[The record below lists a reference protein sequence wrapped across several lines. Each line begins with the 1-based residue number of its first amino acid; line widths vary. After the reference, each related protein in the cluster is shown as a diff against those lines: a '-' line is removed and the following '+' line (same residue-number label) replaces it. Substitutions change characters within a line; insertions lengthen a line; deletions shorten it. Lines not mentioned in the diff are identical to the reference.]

1 MTIFGIILVWLV
13 TVLVLA
19 FSIRIATDITELD
32 ITKHTYKEFLKW
44 LYTGLIAI
52 IAFMVIETCILIA
65 FATCNIIAY
74 DKGELR
80 DPLYNSIVSKELH
93 TIGGCEG
100 DFNMIISK
108 DENGETILQTIIY
121 NEGSLEIIDLNIHNF
136 NFYFTDTKTPHIE
149 YYSKVKVEPSSF
161 RWIFKGTDTIDIDMS
176 KINTMYKE
184 MKLKGDVY
192 LPRTTNINQN
202 LLIF

>member
-13 TVLVLA
+13 TALVLV
-19 FSIRIATDITELD
+19 FSIYIALD
-32 ITKHTYKEFLKW
+32 STKYTHNKFLKW
-44 LYTGLIAI
+44 LFTGLLTI
-52 IAFMVIETCILIA
+52 MVFIVVEMCALCA
-65 FATCNIIAY
+65 FAMCDMAAH

-80 DPLYNSIVSKELH
+80 YPLYNSIVSKELY
-93 TIGGCEG
+93 TIGCGE

-108 DENGETILQTIIY
+108 DENGETILQTIID
-121 NEGSLEIIDLNIHNF
+121 NEGVLEVIDMNTHNF
-136 NFYFTDTKTPHIE
+136 NFYLTDTETPRIE

-161 RWIFKGTDTIDIDMS
+161 RWIFNDADTINIDLS
-176 KINTMYKE
+176 NINTMYKK

-202 LLIF
+202 LIIF

>member
-80 DPLYNSIVSKELH
+80 YPLYNSIVSKELH
-93 TIGGCEG
+93 TIGCEE

-108 DENGETILQTIIY
+108 DENGETILQTIID

-136 NFYFTDTKTPHIE
+136 NFYLTDTRTPCIE

-161 RWIFKGTDTIDIDMS
+161 RWIFNDIDTINIDLS
-176 KINTMYKE
+176 NINTIYKE

-192 LPRTTNINQN
+192 LPRTANINQN
-202 LLIF
+202 LIIF

>member
-13 TVLVLA
+13 TALVLV
-19 FSIRIATDITELD
+19 FSIYIALDRTEY
-32 ITKHTYKEFLKW
+32 TRNKFLRW
-44 LYTGLIAI
+44 LFAGLITI
-52 IAFMVIETCILIA
+52 IVFIVIETCALCV
-65 FATCNIIAY
+65 FAMCDMAAH

-80 DPLYNSIVSKELH
+80 YPLYNSIVSKELH
-93 TIGGCEG
+93 TIGCEG

-108 DENGETILQTIIY
+108 DENGETILQTIID
-121 NEGSLEIIDLNIHNF
+121 NEGSLEVIDLNLRNF
-136 NFYFTDTKTPHIE
+136 NFYLTDTETPRIE

-161 RWIFKGTDTIDIDMS
+161 RWIFNDTDTINIDLS
-176 KINTMYKE
+176 NINIMYKK

-202 LLIF
+202 LIIF

>member
-1 MTIFGIILVWLV
+1 MTTFGIILVWLV
-13 TVLVLA
+13 TVLVLVI
-19 FSIRIATDITELD
+19 SIYIAVD
-32 ITKHTYKEFLKW
+32 ITKYTRNKFLRW
-44 LYTGLIAI
+44 LYTGLITI
-52 IAFMVIETCILIA
+52 FAFILIETSALIA

-80 DPLYNSIVSKELH
+80 YPLYNSIVSKELH
-93 TIGGCEG
+93 TIGCEE

-108 DENGETILQTIIY
+108 DENGETILQTIID

-136 NFYFTDTKTPHIE
+136 NFYLTDTRTPCIE

-161 RWIFKGTDTIDIDMS
+161 KWIFNDTDTINIDLS
-176 KINTMYKE
+176 NINTMYKE

-202 LLIF
+202 LIVF

>member
-19 FSIRIATDITELD
+19 FSIYLALD
-32 ITKHTYKEFLKW
+32 ITKCTHNKFLRW
-44 LYTGLIAI
+44 LYTGLITI
-52 IAFMVIETCILIA
+52 IAFILIEMCILCA
-65 FATCNIIAY
+65 FAICNTTAY
-74 DKGELR
+74 DKGQLR
-80 DPLYNSIVSKELH
+80 DPLYNSIVSKELY
-93 TIGGCEG
+93 TTGCEE

-108 DENGETILQTIIY
+108 DKNGETILQTIIY
-121 NEGSLEIIDLNIHNF
+121 NEGSFEVIDLNTHNF
-136 NFYFTDTKTPHIE
+136 NFYLTDTEIPYIE

-161 RWIFKGTDTIDIDMS
+161 RWIFNDIDTINIDLS
-176 KINTMYKE
+176 NINTMYKQ

-202 LLIF
+202 LIIF

>member
-1 MTIFGIILVWLV
+1 MTTFGIILVWLV
-13 TVLVLA
+13 TVLVLVI
-19 FSIRIATDITELD
+19 SIYITVD
-32 ITKHTYKEFLKW
+32 ITKYTRNKFLRW
-44 LYTGLIAI
+44 LSTGLITI
-52 IAFMVIETCILIA
+52 IVFIVIETISLIA

-80 DPLYNSIVSKELH
+80 YPLYNSIVSKELH
-93 TIGGCEG
+93 TIGCEE

-108 DENGETILQTIIY
+108 DENGETILQTIID

-136 NFYFTDTKTPHIE
+136 NFYLTDTRTPCIE

-161 RWIFKGTDTIDIDMS
+161 RWIFNDIDTINIDLS
-176 KINTMYKE
+176 NINTIYKE

-202 LLIF
+202 LIIF

>member
-1 MTIFGIILVWLV
+1 MTTFGIILVWLV
-13 TVLVLA
+13 TVLVLVI
-19 FSIRIATDITELD
+19 SIYIAVD
-32 ITKHTYKEFLKW
+32 ITKYTRNKFLRW
-44 LYTGLIAI
+44 LSTGLITI
-52 IAFMVIETCILIA
+52 IVFIVIETISLIA

-80 DPLYNSIVSKELH
+80 YPLYNSIVSKELH
-93 TIGGCEG
+93 TIGCEE

-108 DENGETILQTIIY
+108 DENGETILQTIID

-136 NFYFTDTKTPHIE
+136 NFYLTDTRTPCIE

-161 RWIFKGTDTIDIDMS
+161 RWIFKGADTIDIDLS
-176 KINTMYKE
+176 NINTMYKE

-192 LPRTTNINQN
+192 LPRTANINQN
-202 LLIF
+202 LIIF

>member
-13 TVLVLA
+13 TALVLA
-19 FSIRIATDITELD
+19 FSIYIALD
-32 ITKHTYKEFLKW
+32 STKYTHNKFLRW
-44 LYTGLIAI
+44 LATGLITI
-52 IAFMVIETCILIA
+52 FVFIVIETSAIVA
-65 FATCNIIAY
+65 FAMCDMAAH

-93 TIGGCEG
+93 TIGCEE

-108 DENGETILQTIIY
+108 DENGETILQTIID
-121 NEGSLEIIDLNIHNF
+121 NNGSFEVIDLNINNF
-136 NFYFTDTKTPHIE
+136 NFYLTDTEAPRIE

-161 RWIFKGTDTIDIDMS
+161 RWIFNDNDTINIDLS
-176 KINTMYKE
+176 NINTMYKK

-192 LPRTTNINQN
+192 LPQKTNINQN
-202 LLIF
+202 LIVF